1 MKKFEVF
8 VSFDNTERYDVIADN
23 EQEAMDKALSGDY
36 EPQDW
41 HSEYN
46 SVDLVEEVKEFRGKK

>member
-8 VSFDNTERYDVIADN
+8 VSFDNMERYDIEAKN
-23 EQEAMDKALSGDY
+23 QEEATDKALSGDF

-46 SVDLVEEVKEFRGKK
+46 SVDLVEEVKKFRG